1 MWSWNI
7 EIDTNKNPFSVGC
20 FIHDYILSP
29 SPPPNQHGSADI
41 LEIFYSVWASECYRA
56 ANNLTGINV
65 ENVRIENI

>member
-1 MWSWNI
+1 MFYSRLHTVTI
-7 EIDTNKNPFSVGC
+7 T
-20 FIHDYILSP
+20 
-29 SPPPNQHGSADI
+29 PPNQHGSADI